1 MFSFRAERQSRLTS
15 TDSDVQLVSGS
26 NSKLKIEEKN
36 TKEQLSS
43 VERELGVTRS
53 RSQQLQGQANTLY
66 MNLARL
72 TKIDVRLP
80 MELGDTVPEED
91 AETST
96 KCVVCE
102 GTHDNHLMVLCDTC
116 DNYYHISCVDPPLAK
131 VPKKTVRWGW

>member
-1 MFSFRAERQSRLTS
+1 MTS
-15 TDSDVQLVSGS
+15 TESDVQQLSDS
-26 NSKLKIEEKN
+26 NSTLKIEEKT

-43 VERELGVTRS
+43 VEKELALLRS

-80 MELGDTVPEED
+80 LRLKDTVPEED
-91 AETST
+91 EGMST

-102 GTHDNHLMVLCDTC
+102 GSHDNHLMVLCDTC
-116 DNYYHISCVDPPLAK
+116 DNHYHIGCLDPPLSK